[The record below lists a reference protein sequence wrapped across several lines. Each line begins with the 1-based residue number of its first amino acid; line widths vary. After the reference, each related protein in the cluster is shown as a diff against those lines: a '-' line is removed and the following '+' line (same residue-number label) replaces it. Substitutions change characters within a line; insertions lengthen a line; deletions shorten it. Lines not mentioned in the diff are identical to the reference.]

1 MQPCIAHFPP
11 LEWSSNVNGTLLVMF
26 GMLLSVYPCDL
37 QTWTAHSWWC
47 LACCCQCIR
56 VIFKRERHTP
66 GDVWHV
72 VVCVSVWSS
81 NVNGTL
87 LVMFGMLLSM
97 IFIRE
102 RHTPGDVWHVV
113 VSVSVWSSNV
123 NGTLLVM
130 FGMLLSVYPCDL
142 QTWTAHSW
150 WCLACCCLC
159 IRVIFKRE
167 RHIPGDVWHVVVCV
181 SVWSSNVNGT
191 FLVMFGMLLSVYPC
205 EWSSNVN
212 GTFLVMFGMLLSVYP
227 CDLQTWT
234 AHSWWCVACC
244 CLCIR
249 VNDLQT
255 WTAHSWWCLACC
267 CLCIRVIFKCERHT
281 PGDVWHVVVCVSV
294 WSSNVN
300 GTLLVMC
307 GMLLS
312 VYPCDLQTWTAHSW
326 WCLACCCLCIRVTS
340 NVNGTLLVMCGMLL
354 SVYPCEWSSNV
365 NGTLLVMCGM
375 LLSVYPCEW
384 SSNVNGTLLVMCGML
399 LSVYPCEWSS
409 NVNGTLLVMCGMLL
423 SVYPCDLQTWTAH
436 SWWCLACCCLYIRV
450 TSYNGS
456 ADIALSCMLYHIQL
470 LSIGTVSFL
479 SESTCVLWAHSCP
492 ANVSR
497 IGHRDTILCSVHVS
511 T

>member
-1 MQPCIAHFPP
+1 MRLLLGIPTYNILLNNLLAIHFIIPKNIFLFSSWIVMQPRLAHVPQVRLNDLQMWTAHSWWCLACCCLCTRVIFKRERHTPGDVWHVVVCISV
-11 LEWSSNVNGTLLVMF
+11 WSSNVNGTLLVMF

-56 VIFKRERHTP
+56 VIFK
-66 GDVWHV
+66 
-72 VVCVSVWSS
+72 
-81 NVNGTL
+81 
-87 LVMFGMLLSM
+87 
-97 IFIRE
+97 RE

-167 RHIPGDVWHVVVCV
+167 RH
-181 SVWSSNVNGT
+181 
-191 FLVMFGMLLSVYPC
+191 
-205 EWSSNVN
+205 
-212 GTFLVMFGMLLSVYP
+212 
-227 CDLQTWT
+227 
-234 AHSWWCVACC
+234 
-244 CLCIR
+244 
-249 VNDLQT
+249 
-255 WTAHSWWCLACC
+255 
-267 CLCIRVIFKCERHT
+267 T

-300 GTLLVMC
+300 GTLLVML

-312 VYPCDLQTWTAHSW
+312 VYPCDLQMWTARSW

-340 NVNGTLLVMCGMLL
+340 
-354 SVYPCEWSSNV
+354 
-365 NGTLLVMCGM
+365 
-375 LLSVYPCEW
+375 
-384 SSNVNGTLLVMCGML
+384 
-399 LSVYPCEWSS
+399 
-409 NVNGTLLVMCGMLL
+409 
-423 SVYPCDLQTWTAH
+423 
-436 SWWCLACCCLYIRV
+436 
-450 TSYNGS
+450 YNGS
-456 ADIALSCMLYHIQL
+456 VDIALLCMLYHIQL